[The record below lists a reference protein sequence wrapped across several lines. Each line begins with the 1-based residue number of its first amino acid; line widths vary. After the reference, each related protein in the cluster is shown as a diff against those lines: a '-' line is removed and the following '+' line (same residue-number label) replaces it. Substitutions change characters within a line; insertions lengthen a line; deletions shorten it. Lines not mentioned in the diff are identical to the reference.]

1 MSGEPEP
8 TNLVLPAQANA
19 QGETVSRATL
29 SDPDDQREK
38 IVLHKPYIIP
48 IVFIPGVMGT
58 NLRDGKTGNKAWRPP
73 NMDSAGAIM
82 GALATL
88 LQYTFKNTKNR
99 SQELQ
104 TGQVAVDYS
113 GPIGRG
119 ESGLA
124 KRVLVA
130 RGWGSIMR
138 SAYHPFMGR
147 LQNHLNNLA
156 RYNFNTCQPD
166 RQGWAASSEAQEA
179 PKDWGA
185 DENTQATALTQ
196 EEILHAANYQFDV
209 WAAGYNWLQS
219 NADSGKAVKELIEE
233 TILPY
238 YNEGKKVVV
247 KGVPDGKGGQ
257 QCSIQ
262 RNAPSKPRAEKVII
276 VTHSMGG
283 LVSRALTEIA
293 QCDKVLGVCHGVQPA
308 TGAAAT
314 YKRMR
319 AGFEGAAQL
328 ILGRNAADVVGILA
342 QAPGPLELLP
352 TADYNGGQPWL
363 KLQNEQGEEVMA
375 LPNQGFFQSL
385 AGTSNPYDEIY
396 LSTAWYGLVPEANT
410 PLLDPLGKST
420 KAMEDTNKQ
429 QPRELFEKTIQD
441 VMQFHQNIQDRYK
454 DPTYVFYGAEGKRD
468 KTKHRG
474 GLLGS
479 GLMAASNRFTWQE
492 LIWKAQN
499 FPSAFEAMNLQIGKD
514 DGNGCIRF
522 VAGGQAQILA
532 PKDPGDGTVP
542 QCSGEAPVGQS
553 GVQLVFAHGQG
564 CPGKHNNKFCYEH
577 QDSYND
583 DRALYASLYSII
595 KLAQGANWHQ
605 QGGGETA

>member
-1 MSGEPEP
+1 MSSEPEP

-38 IVLHKPYIIP
+38 IVLHKPYVIP

-58 NLRDGKTGNKAWRPP
+58 NLRDSKTGNKAWRPP
-73 NMDSAGAIM
+73 NADSFGAIM
-82 GALATL
+82 CTLATL
-88 LQYTFKNTKNR
+88 LQYTFKNTKDR
-99 SQELQ
+99 SQDLQ
-104 TGQVAVDYS
+104 TGQVEVDYS

-119 ESGLA
+119 ESGLS
-124 KRVLVA
+124 KKVLAA
-130 RGWGSIMR
+130 RGWGSIIR

-156 RYNFNTCQPD
+156 RYNFNTCQPE
-166 RQGWAASSEAQEA
+166 RQGWAASKAATEEQ
-179 PKDWGA
+179 PQDWGA
-185 DENTQATALTQ
+185 DENSQASALTD
-196 EEILHAANYQFDV
+196 EEIMHAANYRFDV

-219 NADSGKAVKELIEE
+219 NGVSGADVKKLIEE

-238 YNEGKKVVV
+238 YNEGKKIVV
-247 KGVPDGKGGQ
+247 KAGATGKGERSY
-257 QCSIQ
+257 SIQ
-262 RNAPSKPRAEKVII
+262 LNKPSKPRAEKVII

-283 LVSRALTEIA
+283 LVSRALTEIE

-319 AGFEGAAQL
+319 AGFEGPEQL
-328 ILGRNAADVVGILA
+328 ILGRDAADVVGILG

-352 TADYNGGQPWL
+352 TVDYNGGQPWL
-363 KLQNEQGEEVMA
+363 KLQNEQGEDVMA

-410 PLLDPLGKST
+410 PLLDPLGKSA

-468 KTKHRG
+468 KAKDRG
-474 GLLGS
+474 GLL
-479 GLMAASNRFTWQE
+479 AASNRFTWE
-492 LIWKAQN
+492 DLIWKAQN
-499 FPSAFEAMNLQIGKD
+499 LPGGFEAMSLQIGKD
-514 DGNGCIRF
+514 DGNGSIRF
-522 VAGGQAQILA
+522 AAGGQATILD

-542 QCSGEAPVGQS
+542 QCSGQAPAGKG
-553 GVQLVFAHGQG
+553 GVQLVFTHGQG

-583 DRALYASLYSII
+583 ERAFYASLYSII
-595 KLAQGANWHQ
+595 KLAQEANWHQ

>member
-1 MSGEPEP
+1 MSSEPES

-19 QGETVSRATL
+19 QGETVARATL

-38 IVLHKPYIIP
+38 IVLHKPYVIP
-48 IVFIPGVMGT
+48 IVFIPGVMGS
-58 NLRDGKTGNKAWRPP
+58 NLRNGNEKAWRPP
-73 NMDSAGAIM
+73 NLDSFGSIM

-99 SQELQ
+99 SQDLQ
-104 TGQVAVDYS
+104 TDQVKVDYS
-113 GPIGRG
+113 GPIDKG
-119 ESGLA
+119 ESGLSQ
-124 KRVLVA
+124 KVLAA
-130 RGWGSIMR
+130 RGWGSIIR
-138 SAYHPFMGR
+138 SSYHPFMGK

-156 RYNFNTCQPD
+156 RYNFDTCQPEYK
-166 RQGWAASSEAQEA
+166 GWAASKAATEEQ
-179 PKDWGA
+179 PQDWGG
-185 DENTQATALTQ
+185 DENSQATALT
-196 EEILHAANYQFDV
+196 EKEILHAANYQFDV

-219 NADSGKAVKELIEE
+219 NADSGKAVKKLIEE

-262 RNAPSKPRAEKVII
+262 RNAPSKPRAEKVIV

-283 LVSRALTEIA
+283 LVSRALTEIE

-319 AGFEGAAQL
+319 AGFEGVEQL
-328 ILGRNAADVVGILA
+328 ILGRNAADVVGILG

-352 TADYNGGQPWL
+352 MVDYNGGQPWL
-363 KLQNEQGEEVMA
+363 KLQNERGEEVMA
-375 LPNQGFFQSL
+375 LPSQGFFQSL

-396 LSTAWYGLVPEANT
+396 LSTDWYGLVPEANT
-410 PLLDPLGKST
+410 PLLDPLGKQ
-420 KAMEDTNKQ
+420 KNNKSPSESNS
-429 QPRELFEKTIQD
+429 PREKFARTIKKVSD
-441 VMQFHQNIQDRYK
+441 FHQQIQGRYK
-454 DPTYVFYGAEGKRD
+454 EPTYVFYGAEGKRD
-468 KTKHRG
+468 KLKDRG
-474 GLLGS
+474 

-499 FPSAFEAMNLQIGKD
+499 LPGDFEAMNLQIGKD

-522 VAGGQAQILA
+522 VAGGQAKILD

-542 QCSGEAPVGQS
+542 HCSGEAPVGKA

-564 CPGKHNNKFCYEH
+564 CPGKHNHKFCYEH
-577 QDSYND
+577 QNSYND

-595 KLAQGANWHQ
+595 KLAQEANWHQ
-605 QGGGETA
+605 QKGEETA